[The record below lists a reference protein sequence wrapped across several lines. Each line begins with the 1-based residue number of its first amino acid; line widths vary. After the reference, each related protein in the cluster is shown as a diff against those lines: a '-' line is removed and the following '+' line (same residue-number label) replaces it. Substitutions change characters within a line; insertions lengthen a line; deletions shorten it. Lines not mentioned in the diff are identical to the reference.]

1 MAIIPGGCLDRWIEP
16 PGISEGLQ
24 CGHFDGA
31 SVHFSLE
38 PLLCSLQRPSVIP
51 SGKADQAAAGH
62 YAVFQTTQWSK
73 IECAQGAL
81 SPAAVEALNQL
92 CEVYW
97 VPVYSQARIKGL
109 NHEEASDTTQELF
122 GKLLRNEFLS
132 SVSRGKGRFRTFLL
146 ACLDHQIA
154 TRWERS
160 SAQKRG
166 GAAEHVGLEAAND
179 VTVMARAPDREF
191 DYRWVVALMR
201 EVLKRLEVECEADG
215 RAETFRTLKGML
227 ACDDDPGGARR
238 SSERLGISEAAV
250 RAALYRMRKRYKELF
265 REEVARTLA
274 SPMDVDDEVRHLLG
288 VFQQS

>member
-1 MAIIPGGCLDRWIEP
+1 MPATSQVAASGKGHGKTSQRW
-16 PGISEGLQ
+16 GLH
-24 CGHFDGA
+24 HFE
-31 SVHFSLE
+31 LE
-38 PLLCSLQRPSVIP
+38 PLFRSLQRPAMIP
-51 SGKADQAAAGH
+51 SGKETQSAAGH

-73 IECAQGAL
+73 IECAQGSL
-81 SPAAVEALNQL
+81 STAAVEALNQL

-97 VPVYSQARIKGL
+97 VPVYSQARLKGL

-160 SAQKRG
+160 NAQKRG
-166 GAAEHVGLEAAND
+166 GAAEHVGLEAASD
-179 VTVMARAPDREF
+179 ITAVARAPDREF
-191 DYRWVVALMR
+191 DYRWVVAMMR
-201 EVLKRLEVECEADG
+201 EVLKRLEAECEVEG
-215 RAETFRTLKGML
+215 RGEAFRALKGL
-227 ACDDDPGGARR
+227 LVCDDDAGGARR
-238 SSERLGISEAAV
+238 SSECLGISEAAV

-274 SPMDVDDEVRHLLG
+274 SPMDVDDEIRHLLG
-288 VFQQS
+288 VFQQG